1 MSVQKFEA
9 VLFDIDGTLVD
20 SRGANIVFYQRIL
33 SQAGYPTPTSETIIP
48 LLHLTMHDMI
58 GALAAGKDE
67 SEIDVLRAFA
77 RTVQYPP
84 ELFRAFPYSREAVIS
99 LSQKYRLGLVTNRRR
114 QGVEDYFA
122 FSGLHDY
129 FPVVVGVDDV
139 EHPKPSPEPLWKAL
153 EELGVTAD
161 RALYVGDTHVDV
173 AAARAAKMK
182 VILYTDVPGADAYF
196 RSYQELERIIER
208 M

>member
-114 QGVEDYFA
+114 QGVDH
-122 FSGLHDY
+122 FSRGGACREFVL
-129 FPVVVGVDDV
+129 G
-139 EHPKPSPEPLWKAL
+139 KLRQMRLPS
-153 EELGVTAD
+153 
-161 RALYVGDTHVDV
+161 
-173 AAARAAKMK
+173 
-182 VILYTDVPGADAYF
+182 
-196 RSYQELERIIER
+196 
-208 M
+208 